1 MAIILVANKSGN
13 VGKSTLTN
21 HMLVPR
27 IPNAKVINVES
38 INNSGESTGE
48 KLSAHEF
55 QKIFDIIFSSE
66 GNVIVD
72 VGSSNIE
79 MFLDTLTV
87 EYEGAINFFDYII
100 IPIVSDEKQ
109 QIDSLGTAT
118 SFKLMGYP
126 EEKIKFVLNRCNMKR
141 NTEEQFNLFFAKTGL
156 KPTEVSTVREVN
168 LFKSLKEKGMTYK
181 SLAED
186 NRDLDKL
193 IKECKN
199 PKERAVLF
207 TAKLFKQGYDSY
219 HKDLDTA
226 FSDLNLEIE

>member
-1 MAIILVANKSGN
+1 MAVILVANKSGN

-21 HMLVPR
+21 HMLLPR
-27 IPNAKVINVES
+27 IPDAKIINVES
-38 INNSGESTGE
+38 INDSGESTGE

-79 MFLDTLTV
+79 MFMDTLNL

-109 QIDSLGTAT
+109 QIDSLSTAQT
-118 SFKLMGYP
+118 FELMGYP
-126 EEKIKFVLNRCNMKR
+126 KENIKFILNRFNVKR
-141 NTEEQFNLFFAKTGL
+141 DLKEQYNLFFNKTKL
-156 KPTEVSTVREVN
+156 KESEVSLVREVN
-168 LFKSLKEKGMTYK
+168 LFKSLKEKGMPY
-181 SLAED
+181 SALAED

-207 TAKLFKQGYDSY
+207 TAKLFKQGYNSY
-219 HKDLDTA
+219 HKDLDIA
-226 FSDLNLEIE
+226 FSKLNLELE